1 MEVLIDN
8 RQNRQPIPLRKI
20 KQAAQAVLSALDCR
34 EAELSIV
41 IVDDAEI
48 AELNQRYLQR
58 SGPTNVLA
66 FPMQEGEF
74 AAISPHLLGDVV
86 ISADTAAREGREAGI
101 PMVERLMALLI
112 HGVLHLLGYD
122 HETDP
127 VQAREMDL
135 KSRELLALLGCR
147 PPGAAG

>member
-1 MEVLIDN
+1 
-8 RQNRQPIPLRKI
+8 
-20 KQAAQAVLSALDCR
+20 LDCP

-66 FPMQEGEF
+66 FAMQEGEF
-74 AAISPHLLGDVV
+74 GEISPHLLGDVV

-101 PMVERLMALLI
+101 PMVAHLIALLV
-112 HGVLHLLGYD
+112 HGILHLLGYD
-122 HETDP
+122 HETEP
-127 VQAREMDL
+127 AQAREMDA
-135 KSRELLALLGCR
+135 KSRELLALLER
-147 PPGAAG
+147 RSLRAAR

>member
-8 RQNRQPIPLRKI
+8 RQNRQPIPLKKI
-20 KQAAQAVLSALDCR
+20 KQAAQVVLNALDCP

-74 AAISPHLLGDVV
+74 GEISPHLLGDVV

-101 PMVERLMALLI
+101 PMVAHMIALLV
-112 HGVLHLLGYD
+112 HGILHLLGYD
-122 HETDP
+122 HETEP
-127 VQAREMDL
+127 AQAREMDA
-135 KSRELLALLGCR
+135 KSRELLALLER
-147 PPGAAG
+147 RLLRAAR

>member
-20 KQAAQAVLSALDCR
+20 KRAAQVVLSALDCP

-101 PMVERLMALLI
+101 PMVARLMALLV
-112 HGVLHLLGYD
+112 HGILHLLGYD

-127 VQAREMDL
+127 AQAREMDA

-147 PPGAAG
+147 PPGAAP

>member
-1 MEVLIDN
+1 M
-8 RQNRQPIPLRKI
+8 
-20 KQAAQAVLSALDCR
+20 DCP

-74 AAISPHLLGDVV
+74 GEISPHLLGDVV

-101 PMVERLMALLI
+101 PMVAHLIALLV
-112 HGVLHLLGYD
+112 HGILHLLGYD
-122 HETDP
+122 HETEP
-127 VQAREMDL
+127 AQAREMDA
-135 KSRELLALLGCR
+135 KSRELLALLER
-147 PPGAAG
+147 RSLRAAR

>member
-8 RQNRQPIPLRKI
+8 RQNRQPIPLKKI
-20 KQAAQAVLSALDCR
+20 KQAAQVVLNALDCP

-66 FPMQEGEF
+66 FAMQEGEF
-74 AAISPHLLGDVV
+74 GEISPHLLGDVV

-101 PMVERLMALLI
+101 PMVAHLIALLV
-112 HGVLHLLGYD
+112 HGILHLLGYD
-122 HETDP
+122 HETEP
-127 VQAREMDL
+127 AQAREMDA
-135 KSRELLALLGCR
+135 KSRELLALLER
-147 PPGAAG
+147 RSLRAAR

>member
-1 MEVLIDN
+1 
-8 RQNRQPIPLRKI
+8 
-20 KQAAQAVLSALDCR
+20 LDCP

-66 FPMQEGEF
+66 FAMQEGEF
-74 AAISPHLLGDVV
+74 GEISPHLLGDVV

-101 PMVERLMALLI
+101 PMVAHLIVLLV
-112 HGVLHLLGYD
+112 HGILHLLGYD
-122 HETDP
+122 HETEP
-127 VQAREMDL
+127 AQAREMDA
-135 KSRELLALLGCR
+135 KSRELLALLER
-147 PPGAAG
+147 RSLRAAR

>member
-1 MEVLIDN
+1 M
-8 RQNRQPIPLRKI
+8 
-20 KQAAQAVLSALDCR
+20 
-34 EAELSIV
+34 

-101 PMVERLMALLI
+101 PMVDRLMALLI

-122 HETDP
+122 HEADP
-127 VQAREMDL
+127 EQAREMDV

-147 PPGAAG
+147 PPGAAH

>member
-1 MEVLIDN
+1 M
-8 RQNRQPIPLRKI
+8 
-20 KQAAQAVLSALDCR
+20 
-34 EAELSIV
+34 

-101 PMVERLMALLI
+101 PVVDRLMALLI

-127 VQAREMDL
+127 DQAREMDL

>member
-8 RQNRQPIPLRKI
+8 RQNRQPIPLKKI
-20 KQAAQAVLSALDCR
+20 KQAAQVVLNALDCP

-74 AAISPHLLGDVV
+74 GEISPHLLGDVV
-86 ISADTAAREGREAGI
+86 ISSDTAAREGREAGI
-101 PMVERLMALLI
+101 PMVAHLIALLV
-112 HGVLHLLGYD
+112 HGILHLLGYD
-122 HETDP
+122 HETEP
-127 VQAREMDL
+127 AQAREMDA
-135 KSRELLALLGCR
+135 KSRELLALLER
-147 PPGAAG
+147 RSLRAAR